1 MIGEVELPL
10 FTFGRFCDIIK
21 VIRKLIVKLEFDGE
35 KMDYYKQI
43 FKRKSFHIFKNTDTL
58 TEGEVQGLKDFIK
71 TTKPLNPE
79 IKTEICIV
87 PESETTCKR
96 GGQYCILFYS
106 ETKGEYLRNIGYIGE
121 QIDLYLAS
129 QNIGALWF
137 GIGKPQNMQVNGLDF
152 VIMISIAK
160 MPEDMFRKDM
170 FKSKRKPLNEI
181 WIGDTLRVAEIV
193 RFTPSACNTQPWIVE
208 NTSNNLMI
216 YRFKKPGKRGIMPAD
231 KVRYYNKI
239 DMGIFLFMLE
249 VCLEHESYTYERTLF
264 ADTTEDSIEQTLIA
278 KYTYSNK

>member
-1 MIGEVELPL
+1 
-10 FTFGRFCDIIK
+10 
-21 VIRKLIVKLEFDGE
+21 
-35 KMDYYKQI
+35 MDYYKQI
-43 FKRKSFHIFKNTDTL
+43 FKRKSFHIFKGTQTL
-58 TEGEVQGLKDFIK
+58 NDSDIQKLKKFIE
-71 TTKPLNPE
+71 TVKPLNSE
-79 IKTEICIV
+79 IKAEICIV

-106 ETKGEYLRNIGYIGE
+106 ETKDEYLRNIGYIGE

-129 QNIGALWF
+129 ENIGALWY
-137 GIGKPQNMQVNGLDF
+137 GIGKPKNMQMNGLNF

-160 MPEDMFRKDM
+160 MPEDKFRKDM
-170 FKSKRKPLNEI
+170 FKAKRKPISEI
-181 WIGDTLRVAEIV
+181 WAGDTMNIAEIV

-208 NTSNNLMI
+208 NMGKELMI

-249 VCLEHESYTYERTLF
+249 TCLEHEKYSFERTLF
-264 ADTTEDSIEQTLIA
+264 EDNTDDSIERTLVA
-278 KYTYSNK
+278 RYTY